1 MKVELPFLAE
11 GIEGGDVVQV
21 LVHEGDQ
28 VTGGQSLIELET
40 DKATVPVPA
49 PAAGKITKVLIKN
62 GDHIKVGQALMELD
76 GDGAQPD
83 QEKASSKKTEQETG
97 AAPAHPSAT
106 DKKPATDKKST
117 PAKEPAPS
125 PQPEREIEAAH
136 ADAVK
141 EKEKPPAQETDSSEK
156 TEKEASAPAQQKGTD
171 KKPTTDKK
179 SAPAKDPTPSPQ
191 PQPAVKATDE
201 NAGEEEEQPSS
212 QPAAAPQPAAAQ
224 PTKPEPQAQEPP
236 PGEPSA
242 RDVSAGPGVAAPP
255 SVRRLARELGV
266 DLTQVKGSEAGG
278 RITAEDVK
286 TYVRERTRRSVAP
299 AGKNAQDKDG
309 NVFTTMYG
317 TERREAISSLRRKIA
332 ATVTQAWTTIPHVH
346 QFQEADVTDLLA
358 LHKRYAP
365 QFKQKGATL
374 TLTTLFLKAVTH
386 ALKLYPQFNATLDLT
401 NGEVIYKDYYNIG
414 VAVETPAGLIVP
426 VVHRVDHKDLLQISL
441 EIADLAERTRSREIK
456 LEELRGATFTVS
468 NMGGLNAGPFTPI
481 IMPPQVAILGVGKG
495 RRVPVYRD
503 GQVVPR
509 VMLPLCVAYDHR
521 LIDGAD
527 GARFTNEIV
536 KVLEDFQAMFMGL

>member
-11 GIEGGDVVQV
+11 GVEGGDVVQV
-21 LVHEGDQ
+21 LVREGDQ
-28 VTGGQSLIELET
+28 VTEGQALLELET

-49 PAAGKITKVLIKN
+49 PAAGKVAKVLIKN
-62 GDHIKVGQALMELD
+62 GDHLKVGQALMELE
-76 GDGAQPD
+76 GDGKAPAAD
-83 QEKASSKKTEQETG
+83 GAAEKKEESKEPSSRPAKPAATEQASREASEPPSRETS
-97 AAPAHPSAT
+97 APAEPS
-106 DKKPATDKKST
+106 
-117 PAKEPAPS
+117 APS
-125 PQPEREIEAAH
+125 PQPPPAVEAAH
-136 ADAVK
+136 AKAV
-141 EKEKPPAQETDSSEK
+141 E
-156 TEKEASAPAQQKGTD
+156 EKEASAA
-171 KKPTTDKK
+171 
-179 SAPAKDPTPSPQ
+179 A
-191 PQPAVKATDE
+191 
-201 NAGEEEEQPSS
+201 PSS
-212 QPAAAPQPAAAQ
+212 R
-224 PTKPEPQAQEPP
+224 PEPQAQEPP
-236 PGEPSA
+236 AGEQTA
-242 RDVSAGPGVAAPP
+242 REVSAGPGVAAPP

-286 TYVRERTRRSVAP
+286 TYVRERTRRSGVP
-299 AGKNAQDKDG
+299 SGKEGQDKG
-309 NVFTTMYG
+309 ANVFTTMYG
-317 TERREAISSLRRKIA
+317 NERREAISSLRRKIA

-346 QFQEADVTDLLA
+346 QFQEADITDLLA

-374 TLTTLFLKAVTH
+374 TLTSLFLKAVTH

-414 VAVETPAGLIVP
+414 VAVDTPAGLIVP

-441 EIADLAERTRSREIK
+441 EIADLAERTRTREIK

-495 RRVPVYRD
+495 KRTAVYRD
-503 GQVVPR
+503 GQFVPR